1 MNKPINEISSLA
13 EHLYEHLY
21 ITKDKVYHLCYKRI
35 KFLFLKLPFSIHK
48 KKFEEA
54 EIIFE
59 SAISSSES
67 TVCIVIKGPTGCGK
81 GFLCDTLIEKY
92 ENQIR
97 VSDIDSLPNSFIPS
111 TVDTIPSSPK
121 SNNFK
126 CGNTIFPSLSFSK
139 YPSTNVIDKRK
150 VVSRFTDAHFFHSSG
165 LEKDYAQI
173 RRSIE
178 MLKTHSGIVL
188 IEMTEFEF
196 EVSIHNYILKVLKEV
211 FPIFN
216 CISLN
221 SCTPTIIKKTLEPL
235 NGYINRSSLRLKD
248 LIEKF
253 NGDPRAFLH
262 DLYSMSL
269 NLELNQV

>member
-1 MNKPINEISSLA
+1 
-13 EHLYEHLY
+13 
-21 ITKDKVYHLCYKRI
+21 
-35 KFLFLKLPFSIHK
+35 
-48 KKFEEA
+48 
-54 EIIFE
+54 
-59 SAISSSES
+59 
-67 TVCIVIKGPTGCGK
+67 
-81 GFLCDTLIEKY
+81 
-92 ENQIR
+92 
-97 VSDIDSLPNSFIPS
+97 
-111 TVDTIPSSPK
+111 
-121 SNNFK
+121 
-126 CGNTIFPSLSFSK
+126 
-139 YPSTNVIDKRK
+139 
-150 VVSRFTDAHFFHSSG
+150 
-165 LEKDYAQI
+165 
-173 RRSIE
+173 

-235 NGYINRSSLRLKD
+235 NGFINRSSLPLND

>member
-1 MNKPINEISSLA
+1 M
-13 EHLYEHLY
+13 
-21 ITKDKVYHLCYKRI
+21 
-35 KFLFLKLPFSIHK
+35 
-48 KKFEEA
+48 
-54 EIIFE
+54 IFE

-111 TVDTIPSSPK
+111 TVDKIPSSPK

-139 YPSTNVIDKRK
+139 YPSTETDVIDKRK

-196 EVSIHNYILKVLKEV
+196 EGSIHNFILKVLKEV
-211 FPIFN
+211 FPNFH

-221 SCTPTIIKKTLEPL
+221 SCTTTIIKKTLEPL
-235 NGYINRSSLRLKD
+235 KGFINRSSLPLND

-253 NGDPRAFLH
+253 NGDSRAFLH

-269 NLELNQV
+269 YPELYQV